1 MDPFLFAAKWLWVPM
16 ILVTLLNYGILSSR
30 AQTMV
35 QGDPVRQAG
44 YAHLLKVY
52 YFSSLLPFIVMGI
65 GIVFGGVPTMFHFF
79 RPQDGNPF
87 VLAFFATSFML
98 WILGVYW
105 VYFRGGAQTLAR
117 HPGVITK
124 SENPLLIKLMV
135 LFGLVAGIAA
145 VFMLYQLDF
154 PVDAF
159 FGT

>member
-1 MDPFLFAAKWLWVPM
+1 MDPFLFLAKWFWIPM
-16 ILVTLLNYGILSSR
+16 ILVTLFNYRIMSSR
-30 AQTMV
+30 TQTMA

-44 YAHLLKVY
+44 YAYLLKVY
-52 YFSSLLPFIVMGI
+52 YFSTLLPFIVMGM
-65 GIVFGGVPTMFHFF
+65 GIVFGGVPTVFHFF

-87 VLAFFATSFML
+87 VLAYYATLFTL
-98 WILGVYW
+98 WILGFYW
-105 VYFRGGAQTLAR
+105 VFFRSGAQTLAH